1 MQKEEYYMTSLIKSE
16 NNAIKNI
23 GVIGIGTMGRCMI
36 QKLIE
41 SGFKVSI
48 YDISVEAK
56 HFAKE
61 KGLCISESPANLADI
76 SELIIL
82 SLPGPAQV
90 KQVVF
95 GKDGIINTVKKG
107 IIVVDTSTVDPS
119 TTRNIAEKLTEI
131 DIEYLDC
138 PVLGRPSAVG
148 KWLLPAGG
156 NSDTL
161 ERVKPV
167 LLTFSSNV
175 ILVGKSG
182 AGNAVKLLNQMM
194 FTVINAISVEV
205 MAIADYC
212 GVSKEVFYN
221 TVANSSAATVSGLF
235 KEVGKSIIENGFS
248 HPSFTIDLLVKDTNL
263 ALQMA
268 KEVNAPSV
276 IAGMIQIYNEIAIA
290 NNLGKEDTSALYKVF
305 KRHFTDK

>member
-1 MQKEEYYMTSLIKSE
+1 MTSSIESE

-23 GVIGIGTMGRCMI
+23 GVIGIGTMGRCMV

-41 SGFKVSI
+41 SGFKVSV
-48 YDISVEAK
+48 YDISAEAK
-56 HFAKE
+56 YFAKE
-61 KGLCISESPANLADI
+61 KGLNISESPAELVET

-82 SLPGPAQV
+82 SLPGPTQV

-95 GKDGIINTVKKG
+95 GKDGIINSTKKG
-107 IIVVDTSTVDPS
+107 AIVVDTSTVDPS

-131 DIEYLDC
+131 GIEYLDC

-156 NSDTL
+156 NSDAL
-161 ERVKPV
+161 EKVKPV

-194 FTVINAISVEV
+194 FTVINAISAEV

-212 GVSKEVFYN
+212 DIPKEVFYN
-221 TVANSSAATVSGLF
+221 TVASSSAATVSGLF

-248 HPSFTIDLLVKDTNL
+248 RPSFTIDLLVKDTNL

-268 KEVNAPSV
+268 KEANAPSV
-276 IAGMIQIYNEIAIA
+276 IAGIMQIYNEIAIA
-290 NNLGKEDTSALYKVF
+290 SGLGKEDTSALYKVF
-305 KRHFTDK
+305 KRHLIDK

>member
-1 MQKEEYYMTSLIKSE
+1 
-16 NNAIKNI
+16 
-23 GVIGIGTMGRCMI
+23 
-36 QKLIE
+36 
-41 SGFKVSI
+41 
-48 YDISVEAK
+48 
-56 HFAKE
+56 
-61 KGLCISESPANLADI
+61 
-76 SELIIL
+76 
-82 SLPGPAQV
+82 
-90 KQVVF
+90 
-95 GKDGIINTVKKG
+95 
-107 IIVVDTSTVDPS
+107 
-119 TTRNIAEKLTEI
+119 
-131 DIEYLDC
+131 
-138 PVLGRPSAVG
+138 
-148 KWLLPAGG
+148 
-156 NSDTL
+156 
-161 ERVKPV
+161 V